1 MCLLRRYR
9 SAVHCCGGRGSGC
22 SRPGY
27 GISPLGGG
35 HHYLHTRATRIQ
47 DWGNRLL
54 EGTNKTLCTPGL
66 GERGSDPT
74 RNRPRL
80 ARECPGVSSR
90 GAGRRWPAAG
100 LGALNAAVRA
110 WDLLKE
116 GASICITST
125 IVWPPMAKQWGGNT
139 APPINRKLD

>member
-1 MCLLRRYR
+1 MEEAAINPTTEPPEL
-9 SAVHCCGGRGSGC
+9 
-22 SRPGY
+22 
-27 GISPLGGG
+27 
-35 HHYLHTRATRIQ
+35 TQ
-47 DWGNRLL
+47 DWRNRLL

-116 GASICITST
+116 VAIVFITSI
-125 IVWPPMAKQWGGNT
+125 IVWPQVD
-139 APPINRKLD
+139 NREGTQLHPSTENCIKDLLSMI